1 MLSGQNRA
9 IDFSIVK
16 LYNALSYSG
25 GITMKRNLIAVLAFG
40 LLNLFGTSAFALGLG
55 NDNPGGNS
63 TVLNTNTNTNN
74 PTAISGSYSGA
85 HADAYARAQAQQA
98 QMQLQAQQQRQQQA
112 QQVQQGQHTQQGN
125 VQGVTVG
132 GQTTTYTSPGE
143 VRNIQ
148 DGTATLRTV
157 PSVSAPAALPTAPCR
172 ISLSAGVAVIG
183 FGGTFGGSVEDE
195 KCTMRENARLLDSL
209 GAREAALLVMCYDEH
224 VAAVLGVC
232 KQVK

>member
-1 MLSGQNRA
+1 
-9 IDFSIVK
+9 
-16 LYNALSYSG
+16 
-25 GITMKRNLIAVLAFG
+25 MKRTLIAILAFSFT
-40 LLNLFGTSAFALGLG
+40 LFGGSAFAVGIG
-55 NDNPGGNS
+55 NDNPGGGTS
-63 TVLNTNTNTNN
+63 TVLNTNSNVNT

-112 QQVQQGQHTQQGN
+112 QQVQQGNAQSLKVGDQST
-125 VQGVTVG
+125 TTIVG
-132 GQTTTYTSPGE
+132 GQTATYTSPGE

-148 DGTATLRTV
+148 DGTTTLRTV

-232 KQVK
+232 KQAK

>member
-1 MLSGQNRA
+1 
-9 IDFSIVK
+9 
-16 LYNALSYSG
+16 
-25 GITMKRNLIAVLAFG
+25 MKRNLLVILAFT
-40 LLNLFGTSAFALGLG
+40 LSLFGTSAFAIGLG
-55 NDNPGGNS
+55 NDNPGGGGITTN
-63 TVLNTNTNTNN
+63 VNT
-74 PTAISGSYSGA
+74 PTAISGSYAGA

-98 QMQLQAQQQRQQQA
+98 QLQLQAQQQRQQQA
-112 QQVQQGQHTQQGN
+112 QQQAQHTQQGN

-172 ISLSAGVAVIG
+172 ISLSAGIAVVG

-195 KCTMRENARLLDSL
+195 KCTMRENARMLDSL
-209 GAREAALLVMCYDEH
+209 GAREAALLVMCYDEQ

-232 KQVK
+232 KQTK